1 MTRGRRRKGPLEQ
14 QTGASPAVCETELNF
29 NLRVSLLSGLEPK
42 SQAKCRRSCC
52 LPAAGASTSPNQYTR
67 DRRADRRRG
76 HPNRLTISCSQV
88 AGEKEEKGSQHR
100 YWLRASQRANHP
112 PVPLKQA
119 RYRLKCSS
127 QPEQGRHRPPPLRS
141 QTWRSHRCL
150 GQPRLAAAKI
160 GRLTSSHQASSR
172 QSAS

>member
-1 MTRGRRRKGPLEQ
+1 MNNRQGL
-14 QTGASPAVCETELNF
+14 
-29 NLRVSLLSGLEPK
+29 LRLFARQSSTSTSESRSSLVSSQRV
-42 SQAKCRRSCC
+42 QAKCRRS
-52 LPAAGASTSPNQYTR
+52 LPAAAGASTSPNQYTR

-127 QPEQGRHRPPPLRS
+127 QPEQGRRRRRPPPRS

-150 GQPRLAAAKI
+150 GQRRLAAAKI